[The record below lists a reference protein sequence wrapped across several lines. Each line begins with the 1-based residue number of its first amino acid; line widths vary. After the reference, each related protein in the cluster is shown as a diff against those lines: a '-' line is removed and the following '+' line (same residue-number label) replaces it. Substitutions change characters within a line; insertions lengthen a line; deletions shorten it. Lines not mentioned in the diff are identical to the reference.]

1 MKAYNIISLF
11 SSLRDRLSC
20 ICYKRKHTKTI
31 WGNKGILEKMK
42 TESST
47 SESIYFLEQPIFINS
62 GKKSFVECHL
72 GLGFQNLKSLHFL
85 ILLVLYS
92 LNQLNDFGCDE
103 NAQIKGTVFSHS

>member
-62 GKKSFVECHL
+62 GKKMFCRVSSGIRFSELEVS
-72 GLGFQNLKSLHFL
+72 SLL
-85 ILLVLYS
+85 DI
-92 LNQLNDFGCDE
+92 
-103 NAQIKGTVFSHS
+103 FSVVQS